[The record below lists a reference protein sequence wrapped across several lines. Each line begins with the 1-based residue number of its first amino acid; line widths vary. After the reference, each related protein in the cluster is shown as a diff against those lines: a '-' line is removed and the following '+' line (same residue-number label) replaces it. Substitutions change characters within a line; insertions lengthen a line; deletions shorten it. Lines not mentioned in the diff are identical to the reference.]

1 MAGRRITLA
10 GAVLIGAMLVAV
22 WVPFALWR
30 QGREELPIALLQFVG
45 GALVGLVATYLTI
58 RLPDA
63 AAVIVFLSLVVLCA
77 VLLVEVGGA
86 VPAGIGFGMGPA
98 WLHRYASR
106 PVHDPGRDGS
116 PSRR

>member
-10 GAVLIGAMLVAV
+10 GAVLIGAMVLAA

-30 QGREELPIALLQFVG
+30 QGREELPVALLQFVG
-45 GALVGLVATYLTI
+45 GAIVGLVATYLTI

-63 AAVIVFLSLVVLCA
+63 AALVVFVSLVVLSA
-77 VLLVEVGGA
+77 VLLIEFGGA

-98 WLHRYASR
+98 WLSTATRGEGLSR
-106 PVHDPGRDGS
+106 PRS
-116 PSRR
+116 RSRR